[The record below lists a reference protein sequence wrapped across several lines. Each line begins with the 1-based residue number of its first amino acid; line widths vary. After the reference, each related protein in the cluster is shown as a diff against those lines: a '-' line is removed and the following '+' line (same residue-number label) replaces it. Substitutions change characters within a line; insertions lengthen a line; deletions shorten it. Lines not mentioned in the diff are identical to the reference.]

1 MRNRMKRITSV
12 ATALL
17 CGLWAQAQVAIN
29 ETNFPD
35 YGFRDSLWEIDKDLD
50 GILSPEELLTEKLNL
65 RGVSSLQGLEFFTN
79 LEVISFDECDFTERT
94 YQGWEEV
101 TSNPQALDFT
111 KLTTLQEL
119 HFREC
124 EGIKS
129 MQIPNQ
135 LKIVEL
141 VDCSNPNGN
150 FIFSNASRL
159 QRCRIER
166 SELSQLS
173 IASTELDSLQFR
185 GGYYGV
191 KQLKITA
198 GEKLARLN
206 LSQIRIKDIDIT
218 APALEELTF
227 DNNHNSRNTIQNLKL
242 NCDLL
247 KSINLYNT
255 KLSNSVEINAP
266 SLLNLNLTYC
276 NPKSIVL
283 NTPSLQVLN
292 VSQATTPGLDFNEFP
307 QLTDLNC
314 YETNLSFLDLSKL
327 ANLKKLNCSENA
339 LYALHLHPDANLEF
353 FDYGVDK
360 KSKVKYYIEPQ
371 EGVFDLNTL
380 PGFEVERFID
390 KEDYI
395 LRNGKILLGAGEF
408 LSFYYATGA
417 KSGLGQKIGITLY
430 HPACFR
436 FTDPFHINSRI
447 LYDIDGDGI
456 KEFYSVIPEGYQNYI
471 QGWNR
476 WNSLGAFV
484 FDHEVKWPLDHV
496 DTYGYLYE
504 HYNNDGYP
512 DLLSG
517 YVPYGWRPKIAISNS
532 DSTFTIYDQAESVY
546 PIDANNDGRIDL
558 FSYNEHDWNILYQ
571 TADGSF
577 VKTRID
583 TLSKASADS
592 IILQRLER
600 ATEFD
605 YSSVPSLRNGF
616 MIDCGPVP
624 FDKTFVFTQS
634 IDVNR
639 DGFTD
644 LVGPRTIFYNMGDN
658 RFVASPQPGEVTI
671 KDLNNDGIPDFIYND
686 TENKRVYARIYL
698 GDENFEEI
706 TMAQDLEVSDI
717 HCYDFDKDGDVD
729 VLLTFDYNDQFGF
742 AFLVFAENQGKG
754 KFAIHEN
761 AFKEP
766 WMFGQCLDI
775 DNDGKM
781 ELIGGKKIKSDY
793 YCLLDN
799 LYLFRLDTW
808 TISQPVQEPLIAGE
822 LQFET
827 PHKKDGKFEDFPL
840 IIEDINNDGHVEIIY
855 QNGNHND
862 RKSIE
867 LRYLLYTDIPLLSQT
882 PANQAPE
889 RMAAPKMVADK
900 NNGKLKLSWLP
911 GKDKESSTVD
921 LTYALRVGSAPG
933 KDDIYLSCANPDGSR
948 RDFRPGNMGA
958 NLDFTLNVQSW
969 ATGNYYIAIQAVDP
983 MGKGSAWS
991 EEVIYKHD
999 RAVPDFRISDSELG
1013 VCDTL
1018 TVTAARQDA
1027 GFEYQWDWDGAE
1039 IIRAQADG
1047 SQYLVRFNTPGKKEI
1062 RLTVKHL
1069 ADGSERSC
1077 TKQVLARQVS
1087 IKETD
1092 DETYAQLGYTRPV
1105 RFLDW
1110 NNDGLMDL
1118 VDKNGLYTSDEHGHY
1133 EKIGSIFNSNLTFGG
1148 YTHLM
1153 DFDMDG
1159 DVDFYNT
1166 YSNKGNLFINN
1177 GDHRFEGKQMESIAG
1192 DRIHDLF
1199 ILPDLNN
1206 DGFYELGA
1214 WQSSKEIYKNTGDN
1228 ILFEEL
1234 KCNDYIEDG
1243 VPRGYDYQF
1252 TYCYDLDRD
1261 GYFDFIHPG
1270 YDNDTRALRKD
1281 YYTIGGANFDFK
1293 YLEGEAYESLNE
1305 YVHYRYPVAY
1315 EDFNS
1320 DGYLDKVYYCPNNIK
1335 NALAICFGK
1344 SEYAF
1349 EEPRIYML
1357 TNDRIDDVEISRIA
1371 DFDNN
1376 GCLDLLISYSKSIIL
1391 YMERDKSAHIEF
1403 AASEYIGYDYNEK
1416 EDIYFY
1422 TDINHDGMPDIRGNY
1437 KTYLTQTHITNTAPE
1452 VPAQVRAS
1460 QTGEGVLLQWED
1472 AADRETPIMQMR
1484 YNVSVKKKGAE
1495 GKDAY
1500 IISPMNN
1507 ESDLAIVHPTVP
1519 YQKATRKMIP
1529 IERFEAGQEYEVRVQ
1544 AIDLWNAHSPF
1555 SEPFTIKITDK
1566 FIAGP
1571 EEAAPNKAITL
1582 IYNVADDVLQQVVWN
1597 WDGGVLES
1605 QEGTHFNVV
1614 WDKPGLKTITATV
1627 GTDVV
1632 KKTIS
1637 VRDINLDFDFPKDG
1651 VARTMMT
1658 FQLPKDFVES
1668 RKEDMDVELS
1678 DPNVMVY
1685 IAPGETEAQVW
1696 FPKEGD
1702 YWLRLK
1708 LNDRVC
1714 GMLESE
1720 TKNIHILQ
1728 AIPQPQIRMVGTD
1741 EATGK
1746 NKITWDAEALPDYVT
1761 AISVYKEGGRYG
1773 EFESISRVEPAVGFM
1788 VDAASNP
1795 SVMANRYYI
1804 VADTEMGVES
1814 EPSRIHSSIHLMLN
1828 KGLNGAI
1835 NLVWNRNEGGVAQ
1848 TYRILRG
1855 TDAQQLEVLAE
1866 VSGAVTAY
1874 TDQSAVE
1881 GEVYFYALEF
1891 DAVVPYQNKSS
1902 RQLFANAATSG
1913 RSNVTCSD
1921 EAWAVTPA
1929 EKLDIWWQEKE
1940 CALHPAQR
1948 TLHFR
1953 AEIMPVTADMKQV
1966 NWQLV
1971 EGAELATLS
1980 PNGVL
1985 KATGK
1990 EDGKIVVRATTID
2003 GSGLSADVT
2012 VMKEGFVVLPETVVI
2027 TVTEET
2033 TELTPQQNSLHL
2045 KASVAPAEVE
2055 QQVIWSLESGA
2066 ELAEIDENGVLTA
2079 LGEEDGTI
2087 VVRATSVADETV
2099 YGEITLTK
2107 VGFVTS
2113 IADTHD
2119 DSITLC
2125 RNDRE
2130 LWITGLN
2137 ETEKYTFHVF
2147 DLSGRMQQSETS
2159 MGTAVYH
2166 FSLNGLTDGVYFLQ
2180 VASQSQ
2186 PKMFRFLLK

>member
-1 MRNRMKRITSV
+1 MRNRIKRITSV

-29 ETNFPD
+29 YANFPD
-35 YGFRDSLWEIDKDLD
+35 QNFRQYLSQVVDKNHDNT
-50 GILSPEELLTEKLNL
+50 LSPEELQLEAMDIPNAK
-65 RGVSSLQGLEFFTN
+65 SLQGIEHFTHLKNLRLENFSGN
-79 LEVISFDECDFTERT
+79 
-94 YQGWEEV
+94 
-101 TSNPQALDFT
+101 ALDLSRLSSLLELTLQSSYAETFKVPQQLEICTLNSCRKMYNLDLTNCT
-111 KLTTLQEL
+111 KLRKCNILEI
-119 HFREC
+119 RRMNS
-124 EGIKS
+124 I
-129 MQIPNQ
+129 
-135 LKIVEL
+135 
-141 VDCSNPNGN
+141 
-150 FIFSNASRL
+150 
-159 QRCRIER
+159 
-166 SELSQLS
+166 S
-173 IASTELDSLQFR
+173 IASSQFDSLQVT
-185 GGYYGV
+185 GWDYY
-191 KQLKITA
+191 KPFIDCLKIKSD
-198 GEKLARLN
+198 GLKSFYQPN
-206 LSQIRIKDIDIT
+206 LTIKDFEITAPELEQFATYCEGSLKMNCAKLTRVDLSNRKCPSIDIT
-218 APALEELTF
+218 APALLYLNIK
-227 DNNHNSRNTIQNLKL
+227 DCGYNSLVLDAPQLETLYASGVSFEKLDIKRFPNLKAL
-242 NCDLL
+242 NC
-247 KSINLYNT
+247 S
-255 KLSNSVEINAP
+255 SSGV
-266 SLLNLNLTYC
+266 
-276 NPKSIVL
+276 
-283 NTPSLQVLN
+283 
-292 VSQATTPGLDFNEFP
+292 
-307 QLTDLNC
+307 
-314 YETNLSFLDLSKL
+314 SFLDLSHL
-327 ANLKKLNCSENA
+327 PNLKELSCWRCP
-339 LYALHLHPDANLEF
+339 LYALNLHPDAVLES
-353 FDYGVDK
+353 FDKETAFYNIECTDGLVD
-360 KSKVKYYIEPQ
+360 
-371 EGVFDLNTL
+371 LTTL
-380 PGFEVERFID
+380 PGFDIQRASHFSGAVRHGNKITI
-390 KEDYI
+390 Y
-395 LRNGKILLGAGEF
+395 RNKPTA
-408 LSFYYATGA
+408 YYTYATGA
-417 KSGLGQKIGITLY
+417 KSGLGKEIRLRMTPSETSHAAPFDL
-430 HPACFR
+430 
-436 FTDPFHINSRI
+436 TDPFHINSRI

-456 KEFYSVIPEGYQNYI
+456 KEFYSEIPGEYTDYI

-517 YVPYGWRPKIAISNS
+517 YVPYGWRPKIAISTS

-605 YSSVPSLRNGF
+605 YSSVPSLRDGF
-616 MIDCGPVP
+616 MIGCGPVP

-808 TISQPVQEPLIAGE
+808 TISQPVQEPLIAGD

-827 PHKKDGKFEDFPL
+827 PHKEDGKFEDFPL
-840 IIEDINNDGHVEIIY
+840 IIEDIDNDGHVEIIY

-1047 SQYLVRFNTPGKKEI
+1047 SQYLVKFNTPGKKEI

-1077 TKQVLARQVS
+1077 TKQVLARRVS

-1270 YDNDTRALRKD
+1270 YDNDTRVLRKD

-1293 YLEGEAYESLNE
+1293 SLEGEAYESLNKD
-1305 YVHYRYPVAY
+1305 VHYRDPAAY

-1357 TNDRIDDVEISRIA
+1357 TNDRIGSRGSVDIVIYRIA

-1376 GCLDLLISYSKSIIL
+1376 GCMDLLISYQLWDKPGKSIIL

-1403 AASEYIGYDYNEK
+1403 AASEYIGYDYEK

-1582 IYNVADDVLQQVVWN
+1582 IYNVADEVLQQVVWN

-1637 VRDINLDFDFPKDG
+1637 VRNINLDFDFPKDG

-1913 RSNVTCSD
+1913 RSNVTCTD

-2137 ETEKYTFHVF
+2137 ETEKYTFHIF